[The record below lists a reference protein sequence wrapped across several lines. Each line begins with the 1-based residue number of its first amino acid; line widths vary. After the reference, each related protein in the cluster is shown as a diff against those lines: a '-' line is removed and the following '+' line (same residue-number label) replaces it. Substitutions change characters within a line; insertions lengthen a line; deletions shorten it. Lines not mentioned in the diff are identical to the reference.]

1 MPGFTS
7 TTLVSLVV
15 AAIGR
20 IDPDLGSGIA
30 RPDPM
35 VTGVTSD
42 TDKTSLLANFVAKH
56 GPTSVLHIGQHL
68 DLAEESPVLSVLT
81 MSPDPT
87 VLADKWMRLERY
99 HHSSHRTVINPARR
113 HMWICTRRSTA
124 APASMAE
131 NLLIAGVLFGLLE
144 RLGAE
149 DCRLSFEG
157 QTVSADAFENLEL
170 RGACVEFALL
180 WSADQAS
187 DHTYEPAAGNIADTL
202 ADLLARDIGRSWRLK
217 DAAKELAFSERSL
230 QRHLG
235 RSGRNFSS
243 VLRRARMRE
252 ATQLLTETN
261 TSLAEIG
268 YCCGYAD
275 QAHFQRDFQ
284 RVANMTPRTFR
295 EVSGP

>member
-15 AAIGR
+15 AAIGK
-20 IDPDLGSGIA
+20 IDPDLGSGMT

-35 VTGVTSD
+35 LAGVTPD
-42 TDKTSLLANFVAKH
+42 TDKTSLLANFLAKH

-81 MSPDPT
+81 MSPDPS

-99 HHSSHRTVINPARR
+99 HHSSHRTVIDSSRR
-113 HMWICTRRSTA
+113 HMWTCTRRSTA
-124 APASMAE
+124 APASLAE

-149 DCRLSFEG
+149 GCRLRVEG
-157 QTVSADAFENLEL
+157 QTVSADSFENLEL
-170 RGACVEFALL
+170 RGACAEFALL

-187 DHTYEPAAGNIADTL
+187 DHIHGSAAGKIADTL
-202 ADLLARDIGRSWRLK
+202 ADLLARDIGRNWRLK

-235 RSGRNFSS
+235 RAGRSFSS

-252 ATQLLTETN
+252 ATQLLAKTD

-295 EVSGP
+295 DVSRE

>member
-20 IDPDLGSGIA
+20 IDPNLGSGIA

-35 VTGVTSD
+35 MTGVTPD
-42 TDKTSLLANFVAKH
+42 TERTSLLANFVAKH
-56 GPTSVLHIGQHL
+56 GTTSVLHIGQHL
-68 DLAEESPVLSVLT
+68 DLAEEAPVLSVLA
-81 MSPDPT
+81 MSPDPSL
-87 VLADKWMRLERY
+87 LADKWMRLERY
-99 HHSSHRTVINPARR
+99 HHSSHRTVIDPSRQ
-113 HMWICTRRSTA
+113 HMWTCTRRGTA
-124 APASMAE
+124 APAGLAE

-149 DCRLSFEG
+149 DCRLRVEG
-157 QTVSADAFENLEL
+157 QTVSAESFGNLEL
-170 RGACVEFALL
+170 RGACAEFALL

-187 DHTYEPAAGNIADTL
+187 DHTHGPVTGNIADTL

-252 ATQLLTETN
+252 ATQLLAKTD

-295 EVSGP
+295 DVSRS